1 MTTEASEQTITI
13 TVKRFKDLEMSEAK
27 LTALENGGVDNW
39 AWYSESL
46 KDFYKEYY
54 GDEDEE

>member
-1 MTTEASEQTITI
+1 MSEEKVTIT
-13 TVKRFKDLEMSEAK
+13 KAEYNNLLDRDRK

-46 KDFYKEYY
+46 QDYY
-54 GDEDEE
+54 MKGDNE